1 MDDSNRTAVISKDG
15 ARGTLVDA
23 TPVETDTT
31 HALVEFETGQR
42 VLVPL
47 DALTLQA
54 DGSYYY
60 LALRQD
66 ELVQGHSIGTQHPDE
81 SLVLPV
87 IAESVIVQK
96 HTRITGRIRIS
107 KAVHEREEVVDE
119 PLLRRTVHVE
129 RVPINRVVE
138 GDIPVRYEGDTMI
151 IPVLEEVLVVEKR
164 LMLKEELHITQ
175 QQEELHQ
182 PQRIVLR
189 NEDITVE
196 RLAPNGQFTAAPSEE
211 V

>member
-1 MDDSNRTAVISKDG
+1 MDDSKPTRVIAKDG

-23 TPVETDTT
+23 GSAAVDTT
-31 HALVEFETGQR
+31 HTLVEFESGQR
-42 VLVPL
+42 VLVPI

-66 ELVQGHSIGTQHPDE
+66 ELAPGYTISAQHPDE
-81 SLVLPV
+81 PLVLPV
-87 IAESVIVQK
+87 IAEQIIVQK
-96 HTRITGRIRIS
+96 HTRITGRVRIS
-107 KAVHEREEVVDE
+107 KTVQEREEVVDE
-119 PLLRRTVHVE
+119 PLLRQTVDVE

-138 GDIPVRYEGDTMI
+138 GELPVRYEGDTMI

-175 QQEELHQ
+175 RQDQIHQ

-189 NEDITVE
+189 SEDITVD
-196 RLAPNGQFTAAPSEE
+196 RTLPNAESVIEQVEQA
-211 V
+211 

>member
-1 MDDSNRTAVISKDG
+1 MDYSNPIPVIGKDG
-15 ARGTLVDA
+15 ARGTLVE
-23 TPVETDTT
+23 PVSAGANPT
-31 HALVEFETGQR
+31 HALVQFEAGHR
-42 VLVPL
+42 VLVPI

-66 ELVQGHSIGTQHPDE
+66 ELVPGQSVRTQHSNDP
-81 SLVLPV
+81 LVLPV
-87 IAESVIVQK
+87 IAEHIAVHK
-96 HTRITGRIRIS
+96 HTRITGRVRIS
-107 KAVHEREEVVDE
+107 KTVQEREEVVDE

-129 RVPINRVVE
+129 HVPINRVVE
-138 GDIPVRYEGDTMI
+138 GDIAVRYDGDTII

-175 QQEELHQ
+175 RQEEIHQ

-189 NEDITVE
+189 TEDITVE
-196 RLAPNGQFTAAPSEE
+196 RIVPNGQPAADLAEQA
-211 V
+211 

>member
-1 MDDSNRTAVISKDG
+1 MDYSKPIPVIAKDG
-15 ARGTLVDA
+15 VRGTIVDDVSA
-23 TPVETDTT
+23 GTDTT
-31 HALVEFETGQR
+31 HALVQFERGQR
-42 VLVPL
+42 VLVPI

-66 ELVQGHSIGTQHPDE
+66 ELVDGHSVGTEHLNDP
-81 SLVLPV
+81 LVLPV
-87 IAESVIVQK
+87 IAEQVSVQK
-96 HTRITGRIRIS
+96 HTRVTGRVRIS

-138 GDIPVRYEGDTMI
+138 AEIPVRYEGDTMI

-164 LMLKEELHITQ
+164 LMLKEELRITQ
-175 QQEELHQ
+175 RQDELRQ

-189 NEDITVE
+189 SEDITVE
-196 RLAPNGQFTAAPSEE
+196 RMVPDGEPVTELAEQA
-211 V
+211 

>member
-1 MDDSNRTAVISKDG
+1 MDYSKPTPVIGKDG

-23 TPVETDTT
+23 VAAGTDTT
-31 HALVEFETGQR
+31 HALVQFETGQR

-60 LALRQD
+60 LALSQN
-66 ELVQGHSIGTQHPDE
+66 ELVDGRSVGTQHPDDP
-81 SLVLPV
+81 LVLPV
-87 IAESVIVQK
+87 IEEQVVVQRN
-96 HTRITGRIRIS
+96 TRITGRVRIS
-107 KAVHEREEVVDE
+107 KTVHEREELVDE
-119 PLLRRTVHVE
+119 PLLRRTVQVE
-129 RVPINRVVE
+129 HVPINRVVDSE
-138 GDIPVRYEGDTMI
+138 IPVRYEGDTMI

-175 QQEELHQ
+175 RQDEIRQ

-189 NEDITVE
+189 TEDITVE
-196 RLAPNGQFTAAPSEE
+196 RIVPNGQPVAERAEQA
-211 V
+211 

>member
-1 MDDSNRTAVISKDG
+1 MGDSNRTAVMSKDG

-23 TPVETDTT
+23 APVESDTT

-66 ELVQGHSIGTQHPDE
+66 ELVQGQSIGTQHPDE
-81 SLVLPV
+81 PLVLPV

-96 HTRITGRIRIS
+96 HTRITGRVWIR
-107 KAVHEREEVVDE
+107 KAVHEREELVDE

-129 RVPINRVVE
+129 RVPMNRVVE
-138 GDIPVRYEGDTMI
+138 GELPVRYDGDTMI

-175 QQEELHQ
+175 QQEELRQ

-189 NEDITVE
+189 TEDITVE
-196 RLAPNGQFTAAPSEE
+196 RLMPNDQPITEPAEQA
-211 V
+211 

>member
-1 MDDSNRTAVISKDG
+1 MDYSKPTPVISKDG
-15 ARGTLVDA
+15 SRGTLVDGVSA
-23 TPVETDTT
+23 ETDTT
-31 HALVEFETGQR
+31 HVIVQFESGQR

-47 DALTLQA
+47 DTLTLQA

-66 ELVQGHSIGTQHPDE
+66 ELVDGRTVGTQHPGDP
-81 SLVLPV
+81 LVLPV
-87 IAESVIVQK
+87 IAEHVVVQRN
-96 HTRITGRIRIS
+96 TRVTGRVRIS
-107 KAVHEREEVVDE
+107 KTVHEREELVDE

-129 RVPINRVVE
+129 HVPINRVVE
-138 GDIPVRYEGDTMI
+138 GDIPVRYDGDTII

-175 QQEELHQ
+175 RQEQIHQ

-189 NEDITVE
+189 SEDITVE
-196 RLAPNGQFTAAPSEE
+196 RIMPNDQPVAERAEQA
-211 V
+211 

>member
-1 MDDSNRTAVISKDG
+1 MDESKPTPVIGKDG
-15 ARGTLVDA
+15 ARGTLVEA
-23 TPVETDTT
+23 GSTGSDTT
-31 HALVEFETGQR
+31 HVLVEFETGQR
-42 VLVPL
+42 VLVPR

-66 ELVQGHSIGTQHPDE
+66 ELVQGHNVSTQHPDE
-81 SLVLPV
+81 ALVLPV
-87 IAESVIVQK
+87 IAEQVVVQK
-96 HTRITGRIRIS
+96 HTHITGRVRIS
-107 KAVHEREEVVDE
+107 KAVHEREELVDE
-119 PLLRRTVHVE
+119 PLLRQTVRVE

-138 GDIPVRYEGDTMI
+138 GEIPMRYDGETMI
-151 IPVLEEVLVVEKR
+151 ISVLEEVLVVEKR

-175 QQEELHQ
+175 HQEELRQ

-189 NEDITVE
+189 NEGITVE
-196 RLAPNGQFTAAPSEE
+196 RLAPNGLLATEPFEE

>member
-1 MDDSNRTAVISKDG
+1 MDDSNRTPVISKDG

-23 TPVETDTT
+23 ASVEDDTT

-54 DGSYYY
+54 DGSYYH

-66 ELVQGHSIGTQHPDE
+66 ELVRGQRISTQHPDE
-81 SLVLPV
+81 PLVLPV

-96 HTRITGRIRIS
+96 HTRITGRVQIR
-107 KAVHEREEVVDE
+107 KAVHDREELVDE

-129 RVPINRVVE
+129 RIPINRVVE
-138 GDIPVRYEGDTMI
+138 GEIPVRYEGDTMI

-175 QQEELHQ
+175 QQEELRR

-189 NEDITVE
+189 TEDITVE
-196 RLAPNGQFTAAPSEE
+196 RLMPAQPATEPAEQA
-211 V
+211 

>member
-1 MDDSNRTAVISKDG
+1 MDYSKPTPVISKDG

-23 TPVETDTT
+23 TSAETGTT
-31 HALVEFETGQR
+31 HALVQFETGQQ
-42 VLVPL
+42 VLVPI

-66 ELVQGHSIGTQHPDE
+66 ELVDGRSIGTQHPDDA
-81 SLVLPV
+81 LVLPV
-87 IAESVIVQK
+87 IAEKVMVQK
-96 HTRITGRIRIS
+96 HTRITGRVRIS
-107 KAVHEREEVVDE
+107 KTVQEREEVVDE
-119 PLLRRTVHVE
+119 PLVRRTVHVE

-138 GDIPVRYEGDTMI
+138 GEIPVRYEGDTMI

-175 QQEELHQ
+175 QQDELRQ
-182 PQRIVLR
+182 PQRIFLR
-189 NEDITVE
+189 SEDITVE
-196 RLAPNGQFTAAPSEE
+196 RIVPNGEPAEQA
-211 V
+211 

>member
-1 MDDSNRTAVISKDG
+1 MDYSKPTPVISKDG

-23 TPVETDTT
+23 VTGQADTT

-47 DALTLQA
+47 EALTLQA

-66 ELVQGHSIGTQHPDE
+66 ELVYGHNVGTQHPDQP
-81 SLVLPV
+81 LVLPV

-96 HTRITGRIRIS
+96 DTRITGRVRIS
-107 KAVHEREEVVDE
+107 KTVQEREEVVDE
-119 PLLRRTVHVE
+119 PLMRRTVQVE
-129 RVPINRVVE
+129 RVPINRVIE
-138 GDIPVRYEGDTMI
+138 AEIPVRYEGDTII

-175 QQEELHQ
+175 HQDELRQ

-189 NEDITVE
+189 SEDITVE
-196 RLAPNGQFTAAPSEE
+196 RIVPNGQPTAEPAEQA
-211 V
+211 

>member
-1 MDDSNRTAVISKDG
+1 MDDSKPTPVISKDG
-15 ARGTLVDA
+15 MRGTIVDSGIA
-23 TPVETDTT
+23 EGSTT
-31 HALVEFETGQR
+31 HTLVEFETGQR

-60 LALRQD
+60 LALRHD
-66 ELVQGHSIGTQHPDE
+66 ELADGRSISAQGSDE
-81 SLVLPV
+81 PLVLPV
-87 IAESVIVQK
+87 IAERVVVEK
-96 HTRITGRIRIS
+96 NTRITGRVRIS

-119 PLLRRTVHVE
+119 PLLRRTVQVE

-138 GDIPVRYEGDTMI
+138 AEIPVRYDGDTI
-151 IPVLEEVLVVEKR
+151 IVPVLEEVLVVEKR

-175 QQEELHQ
+175 HQEQIRQ

-196 RLAPNGQFTAAPSEE
+196 RIVPNDQLE
-211 V
+211 VDPAEQA